1 MSRSKQIEDQAL
13 DSELYSLEVST
24 PFLLPLVMRRALGDV
39 FYDTDPSQV
48 PKSSQREYLLN
59 IKQAVVAGGAEKE
72 WTAWNRLPHP
82 PKPGE
87 ETKTRRHSQPTL
99 MAVFSKL
106 YKQEQA
112 LHGSREE
119 SLGEQAQ
126 QESHT
131 TAVRDE
137 DELSQAASLMLS
149 EEGEVPPVTPVQ
161 DTTAEQMVSEPKPA
175 PSFVSPASVSVASVE
190 RMIQRVATA
199 GSEQQARRVASPT
212 SNPEQV
218 PVNYLEMLDLITR
231 RTAQHLKRK

>member
-13 DSELYSLEVST
+13 GTGLYSLEVST
-24 PFLLPLVMRRALGDV
+24 PFLLPLVMRRALGDA
-39 FYDTDPSQV
+39 FYNTDPSQV

-82 PKPGE
+82 SKTGE
-87 ETKTRRHSQPTL
+87 EGKTRRHSQPTL
-99 MAVFSKL
+99 MSVFSKL

-126 QESHT
+126 QESQ
-131 TAVRDE
+131 TAGVREE

-149 EEGEVPPVTPVQ
+149 EEGEVPPITPVQ
-161 DTTAEQMVSEPKPA
+161 DTTIEPVPEDKPT
-175 PSFVSPASVSVASVE
+175 PVFASAARVSVASVE
-190 RMIQRVATA
+190 RMIQRVASA
-199 GSEQQARRVASPT
+199 GSEQQARRVATPT
-212 SNPEQV
+212 TSPEQV
-218 PVNYLEMLDLITR
+218 PVSYLEMLELITR
-231 RTAQHLKRK
+231 QTAKHLKRK